1 MSFPIHGFLLL
12 ELVVARQPQ
21 PQRHQPQMSYVSVP
35 SVPEPA
41 SYLRPLLREARD
53 LALSAGD
60 CYEACFV
67 AHVDSVV
74 RSSAARAWAKLDANS
89 DGRLDLEELSVVVK
103 KPSKKGK
110 SKTQKRFAAELWP
123 FLYVLA
129 NHFATMDLSRSARV
143 SVSSMENQT
152 TLLLESVKFLDERK
166 ALFDEVAGPG
176 VGDEDGAFSDAD
188 WQRWLAR

>member
-1 MSFPIHGFLLL
+1 MHDKRTVWKQILKQSQVDANPEMNFGTCIGWFRFKIGTLISGFPMRFPMSFPIHGFLLL

-89 DGRLDLEELSVVVK
+89 DGQLDLEE
-103 KPSKKGK
+103 
-110 SKTQKRFAAELWP
+110 QK
-123 FLYVLA
+123 VLEPLQKQQKQA
-129 NHFATMDLSRSARV
+129 SDL
-143 SVSSMENQT
+143 
-152 TLLLESVKFLDERK
+152 
-166 ALFDEVAGPG
+166 
-176 VGDEDGAFSDAD
+176 
-188 WQRWLAR
+188 